1 MKPRYEGIL
10 NLKRQT
16 GNRWNA
22 AGITAREAV
31 QLYEMFKKLDKL
43 KKKKHLWVRHRM
55 DLDDAIT
62 KIIKVL
68 DDAGRL
74 A

>member
-1 MKPRYEGIL
+1 MRGYEGKL

-16 GNRWNA
+16 NNRWNA
-22 AGITAREAV
+22 AGITAREAI

-43 KKKKHLWVRHRM
+43 KRKNNLWVRHKT